1 MNTAS
6 QQKKMQEL
14 DIILQEGEKLGLNLQ
29 EVYKKVAHVQE
40 TISDE
45 KIKIVLLSSFSD
57 GKTTI
62 IAALN
67 EQIEDNMK
75 IDSDESSDEI
85 IVYHPQGLAKD
96 FEIMDTPGL
105 FGSKEKEVEGE
116 AIRFSEITERF
127 ISEAHIILYV
137 CDAVT
142 PLKESHASF
151 IEKVMR
157 QYNKLPSTIFV
168 INKMDEA
175 GYDLLDEKDFQRG
188 VAIKT
193 ENLVKRL
200 KDTID
205 LTDAEAEELNIVCIA
220 ADPKGKGLTK
230 WFERL
235 EDYKKRSHIDDL
247 RACIDRI
254 IGSCD
259 KELLHKS
266 VELATMTD
274 IADMLS
280 QNITAVSQS
289 IGETIKERTIVIND
303 SKSELALLKSD
314 LNNARKLMS
323 DRLNELKNG
332 IFAELDAIAMEDLN
346 SFIEQKIGVEE
357 NGISFYI
364 FNNEVNQIIRE
375 CSEGNNVAL
384 HEHAQLIDQKISSM
398 KQFAIDGLKSGTKF
412 IKNIKISGE
421 TVKAVR
427 DVVCKSF
434 KFKPWGAIKL
444 ASKVNKVMPI
454 LGVIMDGAFAWYEQK
469 QDDKRRQEFEKNKK
483 TIKDAIN
490 KTIANVF
497 ATFSDDEKYIQN
509 YAPSY
514 EHIKQEI
521 ESMVSDNNRMLE
533 NQEKLDQ
540 YNTRIINWL
549 RNNAEDVEYEEVMQ

>member
-254 IGSCD
+254 IDSCD

-444 ASKVNKVMPI
+444 ASKVNRVMPI
-454 LGVIMDGAFAWYEQK
+454 IGVIMDGAFAWYEQK

>member
-62 IAALN
+62 IATLN

-254 IGSCD
+254 IDSCD

-280 QNITAVSQS
+280 QNITTVSQS

-444 ASKVNKVMPI
+444 ASKVNKVMPAI
-454 LGVIMDGAFAWYEQK
+454 GVIIDGAFAWYERK

>member
-254 IGSCD
+254 IDSCD

-444 ASKVNKVMPI
+444 ASKVNKVMPAI
-454 LGVIMDGAFAWYEQK
+454 GVIIDGAFAWYERK

-490 KTIANVF
+490 KTIANIF

-514 EHIKQEI
+514 EHINQEI

-549 RNNAEDVEYEEVMQ
+549 RNNAEDVEYEEVKQ

>member
-254 IGSCD
+254 IDSCD

-412 IKNIKISGE
+412 IKNINISGE

-444 ASKVNKVMPI
+444 ASKVNKVMPAI
-454 LGVIMDGAFAWYEQK
+454 GVIIDGAFAWYERK

-490 KTIANVF
+490 KTIANIF

-514 EHIKQEI
+514 EHINQEI

>member
-254 IGSCD
+254 IDSCD

-454 LGVIMDGAFAWYEQK
+454 IGVIMDGAFAWYEQK

-549 RNNAEDVEYEEVMQ
+549 RNNAEDVEYEEVM

>member
-254 IGSCD
+254 IDSCD

-332 IFAELDAIAMEDLN
+332 IFAELDAITMEDLN

-454 LGVIMDGAFAWYEQK
+454 IGVIMDGAFAWYEQK
-469 QDDKRRQEFEKNKK
+469 QDDKRRQEFEDNKK

-490 KTIANVF
+490 KTIANIF

>member
-1 MNTAS
+1 MW
-6 QQKKMQEL
+6 
-14 DIILQEGEKLGLNLQ
+14 
-29 EVYKKVAHVQE
+29 
-40 TISDE
+40 
-45 KIKIVLLSSFSD
+45 
-57 GKTTI
+57 
-62 IAALN
+62 
-67 EQIEDNMK
+67 
-75 IDSDESSDEI
+75 
-85 IVYHPQGLAKD
+85 
-96 FEIMDTPGL
+96 
-105 FGSKEKEVEGE
+105 
-116 AIRFSEITERF
+116 
-127 ISEAHIILYV
+127 
-137 CDAVT
+137 AV
-142 PLKESHASF
+142 
-151 IEKVMR
+151 
-157 QYNKLPSTIFV
+157 
-168 INKMDEA
+168 
-175 GYDLLDEKDFQRG
+175 
-188 VAIKT
+188 
-193 ENLVKRL
+193 
-200 KDTID
+200 
-205 LTDAEAEELNIVCIA
+205 
-220 ADPKGKGLTK
+220 KGLTK

-332 IFAELDAIAMEDLN
+332 IFAELDAITMEDLN

-444 ASKVNKVMPI
+444 ASKVNKVMPAI
-454 LGVIMDGAFAWYEQK
+454 GIIIDGAFAWYEQK